1 MRVYALLLRLY
12 PASFRHEYGVDMA
25 EIFARRRRDAV
36 GPAARGVL
44 WIRTLID
51 VVTNAAIVHADIVGQ
66 DLRYTART
74 LRRSPGFAVTAVLVV
89 ALGIGATTA
98 AFSVTDFALIRPLPF
113 PEASR
118 LVKLWERTPGYS
130 RMELSPANYRD
141 WKQAATSFSSM
152 GTYASTSMNLVGAGD
167 PQRLEASWV
176 SADLFPTLGVAP
188 LLGRSFAE
196 ADDRAGAAGTV
207 VLSYHLWQST
217 FGGDPDVAG
226 RHIVLGDTPYTVLG
240 VMPATFNFPAS
251 TVAGST
257 VDLWT
262 PFRFDEQAYQ
272 DRNNNYIVAV
282 ARLRPG
288 VSVAQARAEIQVIAN
303 QLKQQYPKENR
314 DTDSTVIELQS
325 DVSRQS
331 RLLLEALAGAAFCV
345 LLIAC
350 ANLANLLLAR
360 ALGRRKEL
368 AVRTAMGAGRERLAR
383 QLVTE
388 SVLLAGVGG
397 AIGVGVASAAVP
409 LLTRLVPT
417 NLPTVG
423 APSVD
428 LRVLVFA
435 AVLTALT
442 GIAFGMMPVWRM
454 GREAHLEGLR
464 EGARAGGGRKERLRS
479 ALVVAEI
486 VASIVLL
493 IASGLLLRAM
503 WRLQATD
510 PGFRVDHVLTMRT
523 SLALPKYESTTRRAA
538 FYEQVLADIR
548 ALPGVANA
556 AYTSFTPIVM
566 GGGIWPVSVNGQPE
580 MRSEE
585 HTASLRFVTPG
596 FFDTL
601 GIPLRE
607 GRNVSES
614 DTADRPFVAVVSES
628 FVKRFLSDE
637 RAIGRHF
644 TFGLSDR
651 TVVGVVANIRVRG
664 LELPS
669 EPQVYLPYK
678 QVADGNIIGYVPK
691 DLLIHSSLDAG
702 ALMPSIRAVIRRA
715 DPQMPISNVRT
726 MGEIVDGQTA
736 SRSVQLRVLGAFA
749 MVAFL
754 LAAVGIHGVLS
765 FAVSQRAQE
774 IGVRIALGAQR
785 SDILSMVVGRGAL
798 LAAAGVVPGVALAY
812 VAGRM
817 MEALLVGVRP
827 GDVATFAS
835 VVGLAIV
842 MTLAGCLMPTLRALR
857 VDPITAIRTE

>member
-1 MRVYALLLRLY
+1 MRFYAWLLHVYPR
-12 PASFRHEYGVDMA
+12 SFRNEYGADMS
-25 EIFARRRRDAV
+25 EMFERRRREA
-36 GPAARGVL
+36 GNAFARAAL
-44 WIRTLID
+44 WPGTLIE
-51 VVTNAAIVHADIVGQ
+51 VLANASLVHGDILKQ

-74 LRRSPGFAVTAVLVV
+74 LRRAPGFAITAVLVV

-113 PEASR
+113 PDASQ

-152 GTYASTSMNLVGAGD
+152 GTYSSTSMNLVGVGD
-167 PQRLEASWV
+167 PQRLEAAWV
-176 SADLFPTLGVAP
+176 SADLFPTLGVP
-188 LLGRSFAE
+188 LLLGRSFAE

-217 FGGDPDVAG
+217 FGGDPGVVG

-240 VMPATFNFPAS
+240 VMPPTFNFPAS
-251 TVAGST
+251 SVAAST

-288 VSVAQARAEIQVIAN
+288 MSVAQARAEIQVIAN

-314 DTDSTVIELQS
+314 DTGSTVIELQN
-325 DVSRQS
+325 DVSAQS
-331 RLLLEALAGAAFCV
+331 RLLLEALAGAALCV

-388 SVLLAGVGG
+388 SLLLAGVGG

-417 NLPTVG
+417 NLPTAG
-423 APSVD
+423 GPSVD
-428 LRVLVFA
+428 VRVLVFA
-435 AVLTALT
+435 AALTALT
-442 GIAFGMMPVWRM
+442 GIAFGMVPVWRT
-454 GREAHLEGLR
+454 GRDEHLDGLR

-523 SLALPKYESTTRRAA
+523 SLALPKYVSTTRRAA
-538 FYEQVLADIR
+538 FYDQVLADIR

-566 GGGIWPVSVNGQPE
+566 GGGIWPVLMNGQPE
-580 MRSEE
+580 ARSEE
-585 HTASLRFVTPG
+585 HTASLRFVTPR

-607 GRNVSES
+607 GRNLSES
-614 DTADRPFVAVVSES
+614 DTANRPFVAVVSES
-628 FVKRFLSDE
+628 FVKQFLSDE
-637 RAIGRHF
+637 PAIGRHF
-644 TFGLSDR
+644 TFGFNDR
-651 TVVGVVANIRVRG
+651 TVVGVVANVRVRG

-702 ALMPSIRAVIRRA
+702 ALMPSVRAVIRRA

-726 MGEIVDGQTA
+726 MAEIVDGQTA
-736 SRSVQLRVLGAFA
+736 SRAVQLRVLGAFA
-749 MVAFL
+749 IVAFF
-754 LAAVGIHGVLS
+754 LAAVGIHGLLA

-774 IGVRIALGAQR
+774 IGVRIALGAQP
-785 SDILSMVVGRGAL
+785 SDILSMVMGRGAL
-798 LAAAGVVPGVALAY
+798 LTAAGVIPGVALAY

-817 MEALLVGVRP
+817 MQALLVGVQP
-827 GDVATFAS
+827 GDGATFLTVIA
-835 VVGLAIV
+835 LAVV
-842 MTLAGCLMPTLRALR
+842 MTLAGSLLPTIRALR
-857 VDPITAIRTE
+857 VDPITAIRAE